1 MIKTIK
7 LPERSLMIKV
17 CDMKSYKTCLR
28 SLQGKQKQR
37 DIDCDFIGICCYTND
52 ENDMRYSY
60 KSIIC
65 IDVNYI
71 KTKEF
76 ILNTIAHEVSHLI
89 ERHKSFSICIADEES
104 NANLQGYLVTEIAK
118 IFKVI

>member
-89 ERHKSFSICIADEES
+89 EIYISHFLYALQMKNQMQIC
-104 NANLQGYLVTEIAK
+104 
-118 IFKVI
+118 KVIWLQR